1 MSHKDRKKW
10 NERYGDPE
18 RAAREPSALLKEV
31 EKWLPKSG
39 RALDVAGGGGRHS
52 IWLAQRGLEVT
63 LVDISEKGLAI
74 AQERAAE
81 AGVTVRKCCLDLEEE
96 PLPAGPWDLIVSFHY
111 LQRLLF
117 AQFPGV
123 LAPGGLLI
131 VAQPTK
137 KNLQR
142 HEKPPADYLLEE
154 GELPQLAA
162 GLEVLHYQE
171 GWLAEGRHDAL
182 LVARRPPDIETQ
194 KG

>member
-10 NERYGDPE
+10 NDRYADPE
-18 RAAREPSALLKEV
+18 RAAREPSALLSEV
-31 EKWLPKSG
+31 EKWLPQSG
-39 RALDVAGGGGRHS
+39 RALDVAGGGGRHA
-52 IWLAQRGLEVT
+52 IWLAQRGLKVT

-74 AQERAAE
+74 AEQRALE
-81 AGVTVRKCCLDLEEE
+81 AGVTLRTCCLDLDEE

-111 LQRLLF
+111 LQRSLF
-117 AQFPGV
+117 SQIPGV

-131 VAQPTK
+131 VVQPTK

-154 GELPQLAA
+154 GELPRLAA
-162 GLEVLHYQE
+162 GLEALHYQE

-182 LVARRPPDIETQ
+182 LVARKTR
-194 KG
+194 